1 LFCLEDINLIIDP
14 GEYMILLGSNGS
26 GKTLL
31 MDGIAGRYPL
41 NSGSIMVD
49 RRAVESLMPERRKI
63 GYIPQNSGLFSKMSV
78 EQNIS
83 FGMRMKKSDQLLILH
98 RVREWMERLDLT
110 HLRDRS
116 VSSLSG
122 GERQRVALA
131 RAMVLEPQLLLLDE
145 PLSAVDP
152 AGCKQLMEMLK
163 SLQREKH
170 ISVLHVTHDLAVAQV
185 LGQKIAVLAAGRMQ
199 TGVCYQELSKV
210 YSGGGLLA
218 PQAC

>member
-31 MDGIAGRYPL
+31 MDGISGRYPL

-63 GYIPQNSGLFSKMSV
+63 GYIQQNSGLFSKMSV

-83 FGMRMKKSDQLLILH
+83 FGMRMRKRDQLLILH
-98 RVREWMERLDLT
+98 RVSEWMERLDLT

-170 ISVLHVTHDLAVAQV
+170 ISVLHVTHDLAVAEV